1 MHHFHPFSSSFASA
15 AIVHFHTSCPSPP
28 RAHAAMAPPVSYQQ
42 HRQDTAHLEGCS
54 SAWLWNCTPA
64 PGPCQPHR
72 CPRADTQ
79 VWRAVSQHKPNAG
92 GQARARGSAPRAR
105 LQAAG
110 AAKATLPSK
119 PSLLLPPSMTVGG
132 KMHSSEE
139 SKFEQ
144 LSSNERF
151 LPPRGCFIK
160 LFVFFSWRWAKQQW
174 KTQEIFQIKT
184 SA

>member
-15 AIVHFHTSCPSPP
+15 AILHFHTSCTSPLCAQLAPAAQMCPTSSTPSPG
-28 RAHAAMAPPVSYQQ
+28 H
-42 HRQDTAHLEGCS
+42 
-54 SAWLWNCTPA
+54 
-64 PGPCQPHR
+64 CQPHR
-72 CPRADTQ
+72 SPLADTQ
-79 VWRAVSQHKPNAG
+79 MGRGFLSRNQTFR
-92 GQARARGSAPRAR
+92 GQVRARGPAPRAR

-151 LPPRGCFIK
+151 VPPWGCFINYLVFLVEDEQSKSGKHQKHFK
-160 LFVFFSWRWAKQQW
+160 L
-174 KTQEIFQIKT
+174 KTILK
-184 SA
+184 

>member
-79 VWRAVSQHKPNAG
+79 VWRAFSQHKPNAQRSG
-92 GQARARGSAPRAR
+92 TSEGLCPTGTAASSRSSQGHPPFQAFPPAASQHDSGRENAQLRG
-105 LQAAG
+105 
-110 AAKATLPSK
+110 
-119 PSLLLPPSMTVGG
+119 V
-132 KMHSSEE
+132 
-139 SKFEQ
+139 
-144 LSSNERF
+144 
-151 LPPRGCFIK
+151 
-160 LFVFFSWRWAKQQW
+160 
-174 KTQEIFQIKT
+174 
-184 SA
+184 